1 MSADALLAIEPLLR
15 FGAFAG
21 AFAAVALWEARLPR
35 RSLRFLRAE
44 RWPHNLGLVLLNG
57 VVVRA
62 AAPGA
67 AVAVALASAAHGWGL
82 LNAVALPYAG
92 KFLVA
97 VVLLDLAVYF
107 QHVLFHAVPTLWRLH
122 RVHHADT
129 DFDVTT
135 GLRFHPVEI
144 VLSLAIKCGV
154 VAAIGAP
161 AAAVVAFEVVLNA
174 MAMFNHA
181 NARLPERVDRALR
194 LLLVT
199 PDMHRIHHSIR
210 HDEHSTNFGFN
221 LAAWDRLFGTYR
233 ACPAD
238 GHDAMTTGL
247 PYLRDARE
255 RSLVRML
262 LQPLADGKPRLAG
275 GPLPAPRLDGGMS

>member
-15 FGAFAG
+15 LGAFAG
-21 AFAAVALWEARLPR
+21 VFAAVALWEARWPCRAQRFR
-35 RSLRFLRAE
+35 RRE
-44 RWPHNLGLVLLNG
+44 RWPHNLALVVLDAA
-57 VVVRA
+57 VVRV

-67 AVAVALASAAHGWGL
+67 AVAVALASSSQGWGL
-82 LNAVALPYAG
+82 LNAVALPYAA
-92 KFLVA
+92 KFLAA

-107 QHVLFHAVPTLWRLH
+107 QHVLFHAVPMLWRLH

-144 VLSLAIKCGV
+144 LLSLAIKCGV

-210 HDEHSTNFGFN
+210 RDEHSTNFGFN
-221 LAAWDRLFGTYR
+221 LAVWDRLFGTAR
-233 ACPAD
+233 ARPAD
-238 GHDAMTTGL
+238 GHEAMTIGL
-247 PYLRDARE
+247 TCLRDARE

-262 LQPLADGKPRLAG
+262 LQPLVDATPRPAG
-275 GPLPAPRLDGGMS
+275 GVLPTL

>member
-1 MSADALLAIEPLLR
+1 MSSDTLTAIEPYLR

-21 AFAAVALWEARLPR
+21 VFAAVALWETLLPR
-35 RSLRFLRAE
+35 RAQRFRRRE
-44 RWPHNLGLVLLNG
+44 RWPHNLGLVALNT
-57 VVVRA
+57 VVVRVA
-62 AAPGA
+62 AAGA
-67 AVAVALASAAHGWGL
+67 AVAVALAAEAHGTGL
-82 LNAVALPYAG
+82 LNAMALPYAA
-92 KFLVA
+92 KFALA
-97 VVLLDLAVYF
+97 VVLLDLAVYL

-144 VLSLAIKCGV
+144 LLSLAIKCGV
-154 VAAIGAP
+154 VAAVGAP
-161 AAAVVAFEVVLNA
+161 AAAVVTLEVVLNA

-181 NARLPERVDRALR
+181 NARLPARVDRALR

-210 HDEHSTNFGFN
+210 RDEHSTNFGFN
-221 LAAWDRLFGTYR
+221 LAVWDRLFGTFR
-233 ACPAD
+233 ARPAD
-238 GHDAMTTGL
+238 GHDAMTIGL
-247 PYLRDARE
+247 PYLRGARE

-262 LQPLADGKPRLAG
+262 LQPLADATPRPAG
-275 GPLPAPRLDGGMS
+275 GALPALEPDGGKT